1 MEPVSLQVDPVS
13 GPIDSP
19 TVFRVHG
26 VAPGLPVH
34 LDVATVDANGHHW
47 VSHEDYDIDSTGR
60 LKISDPDRP
69 WWNMTFVDEGV
80 APVTFAGSEA
90 GLDYRVSIHAL
101 EGSSSTT
108 VRRTWGDNL
117 VREDHVG
124 DGWHLRVYLPDT
136 GESSSPGVLLMPG
149 TTGARPAAPTAALL
163 ASHGYVSGVL
173 AYMDEPGLPD
183 RFEEIPIEAIA
194 AGMATFASHER
205 VDADRIVVY
214 AASVGVSVALSTL
227 VHTPEFPVRGVVTV
241 APTHVVLQALSG
253 AGPPPKA
260 SSLTVGGEP
269 LPYMPIRAERLIG
282 QMVKG
287 ALGRMF
293 SVTPQSRAL
302 SLRPAYAAGLRDD
315 EAVAEATIPV
325 EKIDAPMLAIA
336 GVADASY
343 PADRMA
349 RALISRRRRETDRLL
364 ILPNAG
370 HFLRPP
376 ATPTTVDRND
386 SIVSGGTP
394 AGTAKGQ
401 RRAWTEILDFLSAT
415 LGDG

>member
-34 LDVATVDANGHHW
+34 LDIATVDANGHHW
-47 VSHEDYDIDSTGR
+47 VSHQDYDIDATGR
-60 LKISDPDRP
+60 LKIADPDRP
-69 WWNMTFVDEGV
+69 WWNMTFVDESV

-90 GLDYRVSIHAL
+90 GLDYRVSVHAL

-108 VRRTWGDNL
+108 VRRSWGENV
-117 VREDHVG
+117 VREDLMG
-124 DGWHLRVYLPDT
+124 EGWHLRIFVPDT
-136 GESSSPGVLLMPG
+136 GESLLPGVLLMPG
-149 TTGARPAAPTAALL
+149 TTGAQPAVPTAALL
-163 ASHGYVSGVL
+163 ASHGYVTAVL

-183 RFEEIPIEAIA
+183 SFDKIPVEAIA
-194 AGMATFASHER
+194 AGMASFAAHER
-205 VDADRIVVY
+205 VDADRIVLY
-214 AASVGVSVALSTL
+214 AASVGVSVALTTL
-227 VHTPEFPVRGVVTV
+227 VHTPEFSVRGVITV
-241 APTHVVLQALSG
+241 APTHVVLQALSDG
-253 AGPPPKA
+253 GPPPKT

-282 QMVKG
+282 QMIFG
-287 ALGRMF
+287 AVGRMF
-293 SVTPQSRAL
+293 STTPRSRAL
-302 SLRPAYAAGLRDD
+302 SLRPAYAAGLRDTD
-315 EAVAEATIPV
+315 AVEAATIPV
-325 EKIDAPMLAIA
+325 EKIDAPLLAIA

-349 RALISRRRRETDRLL
+349 RALIARRRRDTDRLL
-364 ILPNAG
+364 VLPNAG

-401 RRAWTEILDFLSAT
+401 RRAWTEILDFLAVT
-415 LGDG
+415 LDA